1 MITEN
6 QTLHESNK
14 ELNVQIAK
22 QSEIIIESKSLIQ
35 NLAQFGD
42 RYTAFEETLGND
54 LVRLE
59 NASTEMDDTA
69 SVLRKLVNKLKNETF
84 EKLDINND
92 GYITRDE
99 FHEGLGSL

>member
-22 QSEIIIESKSLIQ
+22 QSEIIVESKSLIQ

-42 RYTAFEETLGND
+42 RYTAFEETLGN
-54 LVRLE
+54 L
-59 NASTEMDDTA
+59 
-69 SVLRKLVNKLKNETF
+69 
-84 EKLDINND
+84 
-92 GYITRDE
+92 
-99 FHEGLGSL
+99 